1 MIRYFASHP
10 TAANLL
16 MVLLLALGISALPQ
30 LRRETFPDFSPDQVQ
45 IQVLYP
51 GATPQE
57 VEESVCREIE
67 DALEG
72 INYIDEIKS
81 EALEGSASVTV
92 KMVEGA
98 NFRVF
103 IDDIKNE
110 IDALNDLPDD
120 AEVPIV
126 KELNRDDRV
135 LSLAVTGPM
144 SANDLK
150 YYCEILKD
158 KIRRLPKVSKVDVLG
173 FSDHQIR
180 IEIPREVLVRYGI
193 SIKNISDTIAR
204 QNINLP
210 AGTMETS
217 RNEILLRF
225 QGQNYTAQQFSSIV
239 ILGENG
245 GEVSLGDI
253 AQITHTFEKQ
263 EDKALFGNFNAK
275 NHQFEGQ
282 RAGILQIKKTKS
294 EDSLDVVASIKEFI
308 KKEKT
313 PPGVRFIITQDTS
326 SIVEDRLQML
336 LKNGWQGMLLV
347 FLTMWLFFNFRFSF
361 WVVMGLPVAFLGAL
375 FFLPFINYSINMI
388 TMVGLL
394 LALGLLMDDAI
405 VISENVAAHLQKGKD
420 AATATIDGASQVTVG
435 VFSSFLTTVC
445 IFGPICFMQGNIGKV
460 MRVMPVILI
469 LVLSVS
475 LIEAF
480 LILPHHL
487 SHALQHMKNNKKN
500 RLRQYL
506 DSFLDILK
514 TKVLHYVVQFAVKYN
529 YFFIGCTIMVFL
541 FSVSLLSG
549 GFLKFQAFPE
559 IDGDVIEARILLPQG
574 SSLSQTEK
582 VARKISDAL
591 SKVEQQFFPQPG
603 EKSLIRN
610 VSIQYNKNSD
620 VKETGAHVAT
630 VSVDL
635 LGAELRSA
643 KIDDILNAWRKEVG
657 VITGISSLKFTEPS
671 IGPAGLPIDVRLQG
685 ENLTTLKQAAIFLQ
699 NWLNKFDGVQDLTDD
714 LRPGKPEIQIQLR
727 PGATSLGIEGQN
739 VAQQLR
745 AAFQGN
751 IVDEIFVGRNSFE
764 IDVRLAAQQSFS
776 DIDNFYI
783 IHNNTRIPLQ
793 TVADVKYTRGF
804 AKLSKIDGLLTVSVQ
819 GDLDTSLITS
829 GEITKKIRQEFIAQL
844 REKFPDV
851 SLTFSGEEKE
861 SSDTGNSLQRG
872 FLIGL
877 LGVFLILSF
886 QFKSY
891 SEPFIVM
898 LAIPMAFIGVIWGHF
913 LMGYNISMPSM
924 IGFVSL
930 AGVVVNDSILLVE
943 FIKDNYRQS
952 GDIVDAAITAS
963 QERFRAILLTSMTT
977 IAGLVPLL
985 MEKSLQ
991 AQVLIPLAISLVFGL
1006 LASTV
1011 LILVFVPCFYSVL
1024 YDLRKSRTSK
1034 KH

>member
-16 MVLLLALGISALPQ
+16 MVFLLVLGISTLPQ
-30 LRRETFPDFSPDQVQ
+30 LRRETLPDFSADQVQ
-45 IQVLYP
+45 IQVIYP

-72 INYIDEIKS
+72 INYVDEIKS
-81 EALEGSASVTV
+81 EALEGNASVTV

-98 NFRVF
+98 DFRVF
-103 IDDIKNE
+103 VDDIKNE
-110 IDALNDLPDD
+110 IDALNDLPED
-120 AEVPIV
+120 AETPIV
-126 KELNRDDRV
+126 KELNRADRV

-150 YYCEILKD
+150 YYCEILKE

-180 IEIPREVLVRYGI
+180 IEIPRGALVKYGV
-193 SIKNISDTIAR
+193 SLKNISDTISR
-204 QNINLP
+204 QNFNLP
-210 AGTMETS
+210 AGTMETNRS
-217 RNEILLRF
+217 EILLRF
-225 QGQNYTAQQFSSIV
+225 QGQNYTTQQFSSIV

-245 GEVSLGDI
+245 GEVLLGDI
-253 AQITHTFEKQ
+253 AQITQTFEKD
-263 EDKALFGNFNAK
+263 EDKAIFGNFDAK
-275 NHQFEGQ
+275 THQFEGQ
-282 RAGILQIKKTKS
+282 RAGILQINKTKS
-294 EDSLDVVASIKEFI
+294 EDSLDVVASIKKFI
-308 KKEKT
+308 KNEKT

-326 SIVEDRLQML
+326 SIVKDRLQML

-347 FLTMWLFFNFRFSF
+347 FFTMWLFFNFRFSF
-361 WVVMGLPVAFLGAL
+361 WVVMGLPVSFLGAL
-375 FFLPFINYSINMI
+375 FFLPFIDYSINMI

-405 VISENVAAHLQKGKD
+405 VISENVASHLQKGKN
-420 AATATIDGASQVTVG
+420 AINATIDGTAQVTIG

-480 LILPHHL
+480 FILPNHL
-487 SHALQHMKNNKKN
+487 SHALHNMNNSKRN
-500 RLRQYL
+500 RLRQRL
-506 DSFLDILK
+506 DSFLDFLK
-514 TKVLHYVVQFAVKYN
+514 TKVLHTVVKFAVKFN
-529 YFFIGCTIMVFL
+529 YLFIGCTVMVFL
-541 FSVSLLSG
+541 FSLSLLFG
-549 GFLKFQAFPE
+549 GYLKFQAFPE
-559 IDGDVIEARILLPQG
+559 IDGDVVEARILLPQG

-582 VARKISDAL
+582 VVQQITNAL

-603 EKSLIRN
+603 AKSLIRN
-610 VSIQYNKNSD
+610 VSIQYNKNAD
-620 VKETGAHVAT
+620 VKEKGAHIAT
-630 VSVDL
+630 VVVDL
-635 LGAELRSA
+635 LNAEIRSA
-643 KIDDILNAWRKEVG
+643 KIDDILNTWRKKVG
-657 VITGISSLKFTEPS
+657 AVTGISSLKFTEPS
-671 IGPAGLPIDVRLQG
+671 IGPAGLAIDVRLQG
-685 ENLTTLKQAAIFLQ
+685 QNLNTLKQASIFLQ
-699 NWLNKFDGVQDLTDD
+699 NWLNKFKGVQDLTDD

-745 AAFQGN
+745 AAFQGSV
-751 IVDEIFVGRNSFE
+751 VDEIFIGRNSFE
-764 IDVRLAAQQSFS
+764 IDVRLATQQNFN

-783 IHNNTRIPLQ
+783 IHDGTRIPLQ

-804 AKLSKIDGLLTVSVQ
+804 AKLSRIDGLLTVSVQ
-819 GDLDTSLITS
+819 GDLDTSIVTS
-829 GEITKKIRQEFIAQL
+829 GEITKKIRKDFIPQL
-844 REKFPDV
+844 NKKFPGV
-851 SLTFSGEEKE
+851 MLSFSGEEKE
-861 SSDTGNSLQRG
+861 SAETENSLQRG

-877 LGVFLILSF
+877 LGVFIILSF

-891 SEPFIVM
+891 LEPFIVM
-898 LAIPMAFIGVIWGHF
+898 LAIPMAFIGVMWGHF
-913 LMGYNISMPSM
+913 LMGYSLSMPSM

-943 FIKDNYRQS
+943 FIKNNYRQS
-952 GDIVDAAITAS
+952 GDIVNAAVTAS

-977 IAGLVPLL
+977 IAGLIPLL

-1024 YDLRKSRTSK
+1024 YDMRKLWGNTK
-1034 KH
+1034 K